1 MRDVKEMLML
11 DKLRDPSIISKGRRN
26 FDMEITGR
34 HGGCLDMTL
43 PEALDKILI
52 SVKTNLILNASIY
65 LQGTSNWKMMKTY
78 RTYTNCIKIKGGYN
92 HVKKEEWHQ
101 EKWSEEDV

>member
-43 PEALDKILI
+43 PEALDKIFILHANTSQPSFNSFI
-52 SVKTNLILNASIY
+52 SAVPYPIVFECQVAIF
-65 LQGTSNWKMMKTY
+65 
-78 RTYTNCIKIKGGYN
+78 
-92 HVKKEEWHQ
+92 
-101 EKWSEEDV
+101 

>member
-43 PEALDKILI
+43 PEALDKILSLKKFF
-52 SVKTNLILNASIY
+52 SVNSQGAS
-65 LQGTSNWKMMKTY
+65 
-78 RTYTNCIKIKGGYN
+78 CIQVD
-92 HVKKEEWHQ
+92 HSSSFWEV
-101 EKWSEEDV
+101 

>member
-43 PEALDKILI
+43 PEALDKILSLKKFF
-52 SVKTNLILNASIY
+52 SVNSQGASCIQVDHSSSFWEVY
-65 LQGTSNWKMMKTY
+65 LMFHKSIHYITKLFIFH
-78 RTYTNCIKIKGGYN
+78 RA
-92 HVKKEEWHQ
+92 HL
-101 EKWSEEDV
+101 